1 MANESA
7 SLLRLSIYSHC
18 LCRPRQRTRS
28 KSHACDS
35 SVEVEERARNSHPS
49 VSKTAFVVTQH
60 MLAEKHSRGP
70 RLPTTTRSHIFVHL
84 ERTGE
89 NAIEIDSRNTTGL
102 EGRQWSN
109 VLADGDRV
117 HQRGR
122 RRTAHCERV
131 VAARAFD
138 FSPLAFA
145 EGQEEEKIDCTE

>member
-1 MANESA
+1 
-7 SLLRLSIYSHC
+7 
-18 LCRPRQRTRS
+18 
-28 KSHACDS
+28 
-35 SVEVEERARNSHPS
+35 
-49 VSKTAFVVTQH
+49 

-109 VLADGDRV
+109 VLADCDWV

-122 RRTAHCERV
+122 WWTAHCERV
-131 VAARAFD
+131 VAVSVPRFESLD
-138 FSPLAFA
+138 FCRGSKNRLHGVVGSITTSSPQGIVLKV
-145 EGQEEEKIDCTE
+145 EGISMQWSLRGTALQINRGRWFCSIQMKQEE